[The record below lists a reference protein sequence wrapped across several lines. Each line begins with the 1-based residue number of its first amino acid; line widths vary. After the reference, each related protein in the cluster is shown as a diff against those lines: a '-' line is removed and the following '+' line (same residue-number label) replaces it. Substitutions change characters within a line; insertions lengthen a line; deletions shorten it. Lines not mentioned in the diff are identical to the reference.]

1 MPTPAELLEQNRAWA
16 ARRTLLHLLRT
27 PSTSFMAS
35 RTKGQ
40 VESAITEAITKF
52 ERDYLGR
59 GPKEARTFIVD
70 NLVVVQLQGIL
81 SPAERQ
87 LSHESG
93 GVELI
98 KQMRS
103 RLIESSSGELE
114 ALVADETSVDV
125 VSMHTDISARTGE
138 RVFVFSMADDLHTQ
152 FGH

>member
-1 MPTPAELLEQNRAWA
+1 MLFGQTSSPMAE
-16 ARRTLLHLLRT
+16 
-27 PSTSFMAS
+27 

-40 VESAITEAITKF
+40 TEAAVTEAITQF

-59 GPKEARTFIVD
+59 GPKEARTFVVD

-87 LSHESG
+87 LSHENG

-98 KQMRS
+98 KQMRT
-103 RLIESSSGELE
+103 RLIESSSDDLCG
-114 ALVADETSVDV
+114 LVEEETGTEV

-138 RVFVFSMADDLHTQ
+138 RIFVFSLTDNLEAMFDA
-152 FGH
+152 

>member
-1 MPTPAELLEQNRAWA
+1 MAE
-16 ARRTLLHLLRT
+16 
-27 PSTSFMAS
+27 

-40 VESAITEAITKF
+40 TEAAVTEAITQF

-59 GPKEARTFIVD
+59 GPKEARTFVVD

-87 LSHESG
+87 LSHENG

-98 KQMRS
+98 KQMRT
-103 RLIESSSGELE
+103 RLIESSSDDLCG
-114 ALVADETSVDV
+114 LVEEETGTEV

-138 RVFVFSMADDLHTQ
+138 RIFVFSLTDNLEAMFDA
-152 FGH
+152 

>member
-1 MPTPAELLEQNRAWA
+1 MARPTQGQIEA
-16 ARRTLLHLLRT
+16 A
-27 PSTSFMAS
+27 
-35 RTKGQ
+35 
-40 VESAITEAITKF
+40 VTEAITQF

-59 GPKEARTFIVD
+59 GPKEARTFIID

-87 LSHESG
+87 LSHENG

-103 RLIESSSGELE
+103 RLIESSSDDLCG
-114 ALVADETSVDV
+114 LVEDEVGVEV

-138 RVFVFSMADDLHTQ
+138 RVFVFSLADDLEAT
-152 FGH
+152 FEE